1 MTTSATTRPTGG
13 GPSARYVLAIDQGTT
28 STRSI
33 VFDQAGRL
41 VAVRQHEHHQFFP
54 QPGWVEHDAAEI
66 WRNLRRL
73 VPATLA
79 DAGIVAEQVAAVGIA
94 NQRET
99 TVVWNRRTG
108 EPIHRAIVW
117 QDTRTAA
124 LMDSLAA
131 DPRAVEVVRRC
142 GLPMAA
148 YFSASRLRWLLEN
161 VPGARRRAED
171 GELLF
176 GTMETWLI
184 WNLTGGPDGGVHV
197 TDVTNASRDMLMNI
211 RTLQWDPQLLDFFDI
226 PAAVLPEIRPSLEV
240 YGLCRELVPGAPI
253 AAALGDQQAALFGQ
267 TCFDAGDAKC
277 TYGTGSFLL
286 LNTGSELVNSSH
298 GLIPTVAYQLAGEP
312 PTYALEGSIAVT
324 GSLVQWLRDGLGL
337 ISSAPE
343 IETLARTVTDNGG
356 CYVVPAFAGLF
367 APHWRGE
374 ARGVIA
380 GLTSY
385 VNKGHLARAVLE
397 ATGWQTREVIDAMN
411 ADSGLPIRAL
421 RVDGGMTANNLLM
434 QFVADILD
442 TPVVRPMMA
451 ETVSLGAAYAAGLSV
466 GFWPDLASLRRN
478 WHRAAQW
485 TPSMDAALREREY
498 ENWKFA
504 VTRTFGWVRDGS
516 GTRPG

>member
-1 MTTSATTRPTGG
+1 MSGAA
-13 GPSARYVLAIDQGTT
+13 SARYVLAIDQGTT

-33 VFDQAGRL
+33 LFDQASRL
-41 VAVRQHEHHQFFP
+41 VAVRQHEQNQYFP

-66 WRNLRRL
+66 WQNLRRL
-73 VPATLA
+73 VPDTLA
-79 DAGIVAEQVAAVGIA
+79 DAGVTASQVVAIGIA

-99 TVVWNRRTG
+99 TVVWDRHTG
-108 EPIHRAIVW
+108 VPIHAAIVW

-124 LMDSLAA
+124 LMQSLAA
-131 DPRAVEVVRRC
+131 DPRAADVLARC

-148 YFSASRLRWLLEN
+148 YFSASRLKWILDA
-161 VPGARRRAED
+161 VPGARRRAD
-171 GELLF
+171 AGDLLF

-211 RTLQWDPQLLDFFDI
+211 RTLRWDPVLLDFFDI
-226 PAAVLPEIRPSLEV
+226 PAAVLPEIRPSMQV
-240 YGLCRELVPGAPI
+240 YGLCRDLLPGVPI

-286 LNTGSELVNSSH
+286 LNTGTELVTSSH
-298 GLIPTVAYQLAGEP
+298 GLIPTVAYQMAGEP
-312 PTYALEGSIAVT
+312 PVYALEGSIAVT

-337 ISSAPE
+337 IASAPE

-367 APHWRGE
+367 APHWRSE

-397 ATGWQTREVIDAMN
+397 ATGWQTREVIEAMN
-411 ADSGLPIRAL
+411 ADAGLPLRVL
-421 RVDGGMTANNLLM
+421 RVDGGMTSNNLLM
-434 QFVADILD
+434 QFIADILD
-442 TPVVRPMMA
+442 TPVVRPMMS

-485 TPSMDAALREREY
+485 TPDMDPELRRREY
-498 ENWKFA
+498 QNWQFA
-504 VTRTFGWVRDGS
+504 VTRTFGWLRDDA
-516 GTRPG
+516 